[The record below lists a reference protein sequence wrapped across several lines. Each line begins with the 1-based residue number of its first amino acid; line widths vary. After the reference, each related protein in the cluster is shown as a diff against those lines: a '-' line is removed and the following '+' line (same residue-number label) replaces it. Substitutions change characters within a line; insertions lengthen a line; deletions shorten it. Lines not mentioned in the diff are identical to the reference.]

1 MTAAR
6 QVRVNLAGAAH
17 DITIEP
23 GVLARVGPLVAQVA
37 PGPAALLVMDE
48 KIADDHGAVALDSL
62 RSAGFTVAT
71 ATLTARESLKTLQ
84 TVRALY
90 DTMLAGADGA
100 TLDRGSPVVALGGGI
115 VGDTAGF
122 AAATYMRGVPLIQVP
137 TTLLAMVDAAI
148 GGKTGV
154 NVPLPDGGLGKNL
167 VGAFWQPRAV
177 VTDPTVLAT
186 LATRELRCGLGECI
200 KHAIITDD
208 GRFAFLERNAEA
220 IQAGHVDTLTEL
232 ITRSAA
238 VKIDVVRG
246 DEREAGGRAV
256 LNLGHTFAH
265 AIETFPALDV
275 HHGEAVAI
283 GLVAAAACAVATD
296 RLDAADAARIESLIR
311 LLGLPATLPDA
322 VAVDRAV
329 AAMQYDKKVAGGR
342 LRLVLPCA
350 IGRVEIADDVPIE
363 IVRDAWRRVGAC

>member
-1 MTAAR
+1 MPTLELKLPERTVPIYVETGGLDRLGAIVRAVAPHDRACLVVDENVVKPHGARALASLAAADYAITTCTVVASEKDKTIETAVSVIERMLAAR
-6 QVRVNLAGAAH
+6 L
-17 DITIEP
+17 E
-23 GVLARVGPLVAQVA
+23 
-37 PGPAALLVMDE
+37 
-48 KIADDHGAVALDSL
+48 
-62 RSAGFTVAT
+62 
-71 ATLTARESLKTLQ
+71 
-84 TVRALY
+84 
-90 DTMLAGADGA
+90 
-100 TLDRGSPVVALGGGI
+100 RGTPVVALGGGI
-115 VGDTAGF
+115 TGDLAGF
-122 AAATYMRGVPLIQVP
+122 VAATYLRGVPLVQVP

-154 NVPLPDGGLGKNL
+154 NFPIETSGEITLGKNL

-200 KHAIITDD
+200 KHAIIADD

-220 IQAGHVDTLTEL
+220 IQDGHVDTLTEL

-265 AIETFPALDV
+265 AIETFPTLDV

-296 RLDAADAARIESLIR
+296 RLEAADAARIESLIR
-311 LLGLPATLPDA
+311 LLGLPVTLPDA
-322 VAVDRAV
+322 VAVDRAI